1 MIDGT
6 LDRNSFD
13 TRNLK
18 DRRYNALADKVHAVV
33 DPLATDRSQLGGRV
47 EIELQD
53 GRKAVFTVEHM
64 RGMPQN
70 PMTAD
75 DIVRKFRS
83 NVGDLMPDRQSDR
96 IVDMIMSLE
105 RLNDLHPLMT
115 ELSRQDR
122 LPGR

>member
-1 MIDGT
+1 MHP
-6 LDRNSFD
+6 
-13 TRNLK
+13 
-18 DRRYNALADKVHAVV
+18 RRSC
-33 DPLATDRSQLGGRV
+33 ATDRSRLGGHV

-53 GRKAVFTVEHM
+53 GRKAGFTVEHM

-70 PMTAD
+70 PMTTD

-83 NVGDLMPDRQSDR
+83 NVADLMPDKQSDR

-115 ELSRQDR
+115 ELGRQDR